1 LLPACDGVLEH
12 ALLDRALGRAE
23 QFGTWLEGGSA
34 PSGPKPFPD
43 YPPDGAGEEANAIEA
58 KQAVLF
64 E

>member
-43 YPPDGAGEEANAIEA
+43 YPPDGAGEEANAI
-58 KQAVLF
+58 
-64 E
+64 